1 MSAHAKRFA
10 LMVAAL
16 IILSIALV
24 ACQAPGTAVTAGPQS
39 GNGVNVFRTPNSSLT
54 SPTPTFPPFTV
65 GAWPSNYSPGNNDN
79 ITIYVLCRVQ
89 DPTMNGPAKPPAQ
102 HLQVTIIVGAPVNQ
116 TYTGSTDNDGL
127 AAIPLAINDS
137 DSGRPV
143 VVQASVNY
151 GNATY
156 TAQTF
161 FTPAPA
167 KPPTA
172 TPGSK
177 GKPTPSDTVTVTVTT
192 GP

>member
-1 MSAHAKRFA
+1 MSAHAKRFG

-16 IILSIALV
+16 SILSIALV
-24 ACQAPGTAVTAGPQS
+24 ACQAPGSAVTAGPQG
-39 GNGVNVFRTPNSSLT
+39 GNGVNVFRTPNSSLA

-65 GAWPSNYSPGNNDN
+65 GAWPSNYSPANNDN

-89 DPTMNGPAKPPAQ
+89 DPTMNGPAHPPAQ

-116 TYTGSTDNDGL
+116 TYTGTTDNDGL
-127 AAIPLAINDS
+127 AAIPMAINDS
-137 DSGRPV
+137 SSGKPV
-143 VVQASVNY
+143 VVQATVNY

-156 TAQTF
+156 LAQTF
-161 FTPAPA
+161 FTPAPN

-177 GKPTPSDTVTVTVTT
+177 GKPTPSVTVTVTT

>member
-1 MSAHAKRFA
+1 
-10 LMVAAL
+10 
-16 IILSIALV
+16 
-24 ACQAPGTAVTAGPQS
+24 
-39 GNGVNVFRTPNSSLT
+39 
-54 SPTPTFPPFTV
+54 
-65 GAWPSNYSPGNNDN
+65 
-79 ITIYVLCRVQ
+79 
-89 DPTMNGPAKPPAQ
+89 MNGPAQPPAQ
-102 HLQVTIIVGAPVNQ
+102 HLQVTVIVGAPVNQ
-116 TYTGSTDNDGL
+116 TYTGTTDNDGI
-127 AAIPLAINDS
+127 AAIPLALHDPA
-137 DSGRPV
+137 SGTPV

-177 GKPTPSDTVTVTVTT
+177 GKPTPSVTVTVTT